1 MVKLFCQ
8 WWITKLNSISTY
20 SKLLSKLLSN
30 EKFTPLST
38 TNKSLSP
45 KLIWSHSRIR
55 LKFEGSCLKQE
66 DKALFT
72 PNDVVNSFFV
82 YKLDISYISFID
94 NIQILGNFTDR
105 KFYRHILSKYRK
117 ISKKL
122 GVLHPPHPQVD
133 APLDIWSQDLNTDF
147 TLKDNL
153 WILIMKI
160 QIS

>member
-55 LKFEGSCLKQE
+55 LKFEGSYLKQE

-82 YKLDISYISFID
+82 YKLDISYI
-94 NIQILGNFTDR
+94 
-105 KFYRHILSKYRK
+105 
-117 ISKKL
+117 
-122 GVLHPPHPQVD
+122 
-133 APLDIWSQDLNTDF
+133 
-147 TLKDNL
+147 
-153 WILIMKI
+153 
-160 QIS
+160 